1 MARSPKNRTSGVV
14 SVRDVISGP
23 DNAFAMLLNQA
34 KLLARLESLLSGPD
48 SQFFSRDE
56 PANFQVAALHQDR
69 LVLITPTAAWATRL
83 RMQTQAML
91 HFLQASGYAQLDHID
106 VRVAPLA
113 REITEPKK
121 PKKPSPAAKLAL
133 NLMSDMSRNIDK
145 DHAN

>member
-1 MARSPKNRTSGVV
+1 MPRSPQNRGSGAV
-14 SVRDVISGP
+14 SVRDVISGS
-23 DNAFAMLLNQA
+23 DNAFAMLLDQA
-34 KLLARLESLLSGPD
+34 KLLARLESLLSGPG
-48 SQFFSRDE
+48 SQFICQNE

-91 HFLQASGYAQLDHID
+91 HFLRASGYAQLAHID

-113 REITEPKK
+113 REVVKPKT

-133 NLMSDMSRNIDK
+133 NLMSGMSRKIDK
-145 DHAN
+145 DRAN

>member
-1 MARSPKNRTSGVV
+1 MPRSPQNRGSGAV
-14 SVRDVISGP
+14 SVRDVISGS

-34 KLLARLESLLSGPD
+34 KLLAKVESLLSGPD
-48 SQFFSRDE
+48 SPFGGQHE

-91 HFLQASGYAQLDHID
+91 HFLRDSGYAQLAHVD
-106 VRVAPLA
+106 VRVAPLT
-113 REITEPKK
+113 REVVKPKT

-133 NLMSDMSRNIDK
+133 NLMSGMSRKIDK
-145 DHAN
+145 DRAN